1 MVALKILI
9 ILALSLLLF
18 FPLLPLPLKMRRFST
33 FRALRY
39 DAPHNRLNLFFVIL
53 TLFEFIIFAIL
64 FLFFKNIINTVLA
77 WGFIKK
83 LLAGASSKMAFITF
97 MLTALL
103 INLLALYVL
112 VFIKGIFKPLLN
124 RVFGIPS
131 PEKEKKKKKKEEKAA
146 KKKKKRNKK
155 EKKEKKEKKKRRIPV
170 FFHSE
175 DPEEDEENADDK
187 TTAEEK
193 AERFEEAHPILFKIY
208 HGFWSLFFEGEDFRY
223 MRRWVVRV
231 QSVLQY
237 FIYFVEIAYFLF
249 FFGVLLTMF
258 FAVPAPIYAILNAIK
273 DRFYVYP
280 FLSILLLQEVVNT
293 LKAEIKKEETG
304 LETLIRKEEEEKKK
318 KEARLEELRAKLLRR
333 FGTEHHIRCYPEIP
347 ERAAADYECMNKT
360 YRDALV
366 YIREQ
371 MKVSFGRAVQSYME
385 GLDYVF
391 NGRHVYFGASF
402 YSQLSEY
409 IITYTYIRLLSGER
423 QIFIVSDRG
432 QVDSLIKFIGRRLTE
447 LTGTTDK
454 NTWRV
459 YNAEANI
466 NEADVLVAVPED
478 FETDNLV
485 ENYPTFFEETC
496 NAIFIDADRILNL
509 NSYLCTILASRLQVA
524 TRDRIRFLF
533 MSTDIIQGLA
543 DSLKKFFRIPA
554 DDSIVECSSSEE
566 NESVSYMLWNR
577 ESEIVYHRDGQR
589 LATLEGMIA
598 DAAHH
603 ADVDGIRILTSVPLS
618 AAEKEEFI
626 SHRIEINEFH
636 KEVPEVNYMIC
647 TDDRCNL
654 AAAVYAYTRFH
665 GKRASVL
672 HILSKPYLLREY
684 FVSKAEEYVN
694 RSAFIKPRATEH
706 ADTDKLMMLRIL
718 CDATSNSNGML
729 LSEFSEKIAKAL
741 TKAKYPAARG
751 TADEVAF
758 LIESLTGEVQTKI
771 FDNEEKLCSVKDYRD
786 ALRAGK
792 DVSEW
797 HTLAQNPM
805 HEYFGVLNAAT
816 ENGYQVGGCRQYI
829 TFLKLDSIFSKLLRH
844 NRRVELY
851 LNASLLGRLDTF
863 PERVHQQYLPGQSI
877 IFNNVEYEIESI
889 ASDGSA
895 IYLRRQNITFN
906 SCMDT
911 VLLRRYRVE
920 NEVRTEDTTPS
931 IYNYRSANTEDGE
944 LEEIQLEYRTAHI
957 YGETYGFYRLM
968 SNSQKLDFMGHVVGN
983 PLVDEKIVKAQARD
997 IKDGK
1002 ILSVRLL
1009 AHGETCTDGMR
1020 RLLAAVFSEF
1030 LRTMFPEA
1038 CRCIAV
1044 CPVLKEPTDASHV
1057 ENNFNKQVETVYPY
1071 LIPVEAT
1078 AAKATDDSVELLII
1092 NDAVEDIGVLAMLH
1106 DGEARIIEEILSYII
1121 DYLKWL
1127 KANETLPEGESHYIY
1142 FGADKLPEIYE
1153 LDGCIKLLENCER
1166 KFKEEETVDV
1176 RKEEFC
1182 SFCHR
1187 KLVPGRYS
1195 SFDKHRFICF
1205 ECEVTVV
1212 SDPDALSDIYD
1223 KVCAYLKEKY
1233 PKVSIPEDV
1242 TVGFDGL
1249 YDTDK
1254 ERAKDPHYYAIEP
1267 DNRKILVERD
1277 NPETN
1282 VFSSILRGLIY
1293 FWQKDNRLLVGAS
1306 EAQLAYEEML
1316 YLNSIERP
1324 DTASYVEEILDA
1336 ESKTYLDEIR
1346 AAIAANADST
1356 SFDYMLAILE
1366 TIEEE
1371 EDIVPDPIADDDDEG
1386 SDALF
1391 DPDLVPRFW
1400 KRYLRGEHATDG
1412 EEKSDNLLP
1421 ESRYGF
1427 VKLHAFNSP
1436 ADGED
1441 EYEDEDE
1448 EYEDDELTEEEES
1461 EEEESEEED
1470 TVEEDETSDE
1480 EPDTKKKPSKEKKEK
1495 KDKTDKAEKAEKK
1508 EKQKKIGPGKL
1519 SHLKSGIELIPHE
1532 AEEDRNPRIRLY
1544 NEIARHIAD
1553 YSNEP
1558 ISIAGFSDEEISRIY
1573 HFVYLDYPEFF
1584 WIRGYG
1590 WTGGS
1595 NPTMTISY
1603 RLTIGDTEKVDVAKV
1618 VKYRKELRRRV
1629 NFFTKGITRG
1639 TKPYDAMLIIYR
1651 RLILNLDYEGV
1662 GLDSG
1667 AGRDRGEDDT
1677 LRSLYSALVKKK
1689 VVCAGY
1695 AVAMQ
1700 YLLQSVG
1707 ICCGSI
1713 VSQTHEWNVVKFG
1726 RYCYHLDA
1734 TWGDNSNTKNAGK
1747 DLDKIFYNYCCVPT
1761 EMNNRAGAERVPD
1774 TKIFKD
1780 VEDFTAV
1787 KHDYFRMKN
1796 AYLASY
1802 DEDQMAKVLA
1812 NTVQEKPF
1820 EGAARCMAFR
1830 CRDRRTF
1837 DTVLATLAGSAFQ
1850 RIREK
1855 ARAIVGA
1862 KDKKALKLIDKPF
1875 VFYQDE
1881 KLYTV
1886 HCYFEK

>member
-9 ILALSLLLF
+9 IFALLLILF
-18 FPLLPLPLKMRRFST
+18 FPLIPLPLKARRFST
-33 FRALRY
+33 FRALRF
-39 DAPHNRLNLFFVIL
+39 DAPYNRLNLFFVIL
-53 TLFEFIIFAIL
+53 TVIEFIVFAVV
-64 FLFFKNIINTVLA
+64 FLFFKDIVNTVLS
-77 WGFIKK
+77 WSFIEK
-83 LLAGASSKMAFITF
+83 LLSGASAELSFTTF
-97 MLTALL
+97 MVTALL
-103 INLLALYVL
+103 VNLIALYAL
-112 VFIKGIFKPLLN
+112 VFIKGIFKPILTRLFH
-124 RVFGIPS
+124 VPA
-131 PEKEKKKKKKEEKAA
+131 KEKKKKKEKGKDEKET
-146 KKKKKRNKK
+146 KKKKKRA
-155 EKKEKKEKKKRRIPV
+155 KKEKKEKKKRRIPIFV
-170 FFHSE
+170 HSE
-175 DPEEDEENADDK
+175 ESEDEEEGGEDK
-187 TTAEEK
+187 VSPEEK
-193 AERFEEAHPILFKIY
+193 AEAFEEAHPILHKIRR
-208 HGFWSLFFEGEDFRY
+208 GFWSLFFEGEEFKY

-231 QSVLQY
+231 QSVLQ
-237 FIYFVEIAYFLF
+237 FFVYFVEILYFLF
-249 FFGVLLTMF
+249 FFGVLLTIF
-258 FAVPAPIYAILNAIK
+258 FDVPDVVYTVLSAVK

-280 FLSILLLQEVVNT
+280 FLSLLLLQEVCNT
-293 LKAEIKKEETG
+293 LEAQIKKDEAGHEAI
-304 LETLIRKEEEEKKK
+304 LRKEEEEKKK
-318 KEARLEELRAKLLRR
+318 KEARLEELRSKLLRR
-333 FGTEHHIRCYPEIP
+333 FGKEHHIRCYPEIP
-347 ERAAADYECMNKT
+347 ERMADDYECMNKT

-371 MKVSFGRAVQSYME
+371 MKVSFGRAVQGYME

-432 QVDSLIKFIGRRLTE
+432 QVDSLIKFIGRRLTD
-447 LTGTTDK
+447 LTGTSDK

-524 TRDRIRFLF
+524 TRDRIRFIF

-577 ESEIVYHRDGQR
+577 ESEIVYHHDGQR

-598 DAAHH
+598 DEAHH

-706 ADTDKLMMLRIL
+706 ADTDKLMLLRIL
-718 CDATSNSNGML
+718 CDATANASGML

-741 TKAKYPAARG
+741 EKAKYPTARG

-758 LIESLTGEVQTKI
+758 LIENLTGEIQTKI
-771 FDNEEKLCSVKDYRD
+771 FDGEDRLRTVKEYQE
-786 ALRAGK
+786 ALRADK

-797 HTLAQNPM
+797 HTLALNPM
-805 HEYFGVLNAAT
+805 HEYFGVLNASV

-829 TFLKLDSIFSKLLRH
+829 TFLKLDTIFAKLLRH

-889 ASDGSA
+889 AADGSA

-920 NEVRTEDTTPS
+920 EEARTEDTTPS
-931 IYNYRSANTEDGE
+931 VYNYRSATIEDGE
-944 LEEIQLEYRTAHI
+944 LEEIQLEYLTAHV
-957 YGETYGFYRLM
+957 YGETYGFFRLM
-968 SNSQKLDFMGHVVGN
+968 SNSQKLDFMGRVVGN
-983 PLVDEKIVKAQARD
+983 PLVDEKIIKAQARD
-997 IKDGK
+997 IKEGK

-1044 CPVLKEPTDASHV
+1044 CPVLETPTDATNV
-1057 ENNFNKQVETVYPY
+1057 ENNFDKQVETVYPY
-1071 LIPVEAT
+1071 LIPVEGKT
-1078 AAKATDDSVELLII
+1078 VSKAKADSVELLII
-1092 NDAVEDIGVLAMLH
+1092 NDAVEDIGVLDMLH

-1127 KANETLPEGESHYIY
+1127 KENATLPEGESHYIY
-1142 FGADKLPEIYE
+1142 FGAKELPSIYE

-1166 KFKEEETVDV
+1166 KFQEEDTLEPMKEEH
-1176 RKEEFC
+1176 C
-1182 SFCHR
+1182 SFCRR

-1195 SFDKHRFICF
+1195 SFDKHRFVCF
-1205 ECEVTVV
+1205 DCEVTAV
-1212 SDPDALSDIYD
+1212 SDTDTLNDIFD
-1223 KVCAYLKEKY
+1223 KVCAYLGEHY
-1233 PKVSIPEDV
+1233 PKISIPDDV

-1249 YDTDK
+1249 YEADK
-1254 ERAKDPHYYAIEP
+1254 ERAKDNHFYAIEP

-1282 VFSSILRGLIY
+1282 VFISILRGLVY
-1293 FWQKDNRLLVGAS
+1293 FWQKDNDLIVGAS
-1306 EAQLAYEEML
+1306 EAHM
-1316 YLNSIERP
+1316 
-1324 DTASYVEEILDA
+1324 TFEEILYLTSIEHADA
-1336 ESKTYLDEIR
+1336 AAYAEELLDEESKSYLDEIR
-1346 AAIAANADST
+1346 AAIEEEPGTT
-1356 SFDYMLAILE
+1356 SFDYMLRILE
-1366 TIEEE
+1366 QIEEE
-1371 EDIVPDPIADDDDEG
+1371 EEGETPEPIGDDDDEG
-1386 SDALF
+1386 ADALF

-1412 EEKSDNLLP
+1412 EEKSDDVLP
-1421 ESRYGF
+1421 EASHGF
-1427 VKLHAFNSP
+1427 VKLHTYNAP
-1436 ADGED
+1436 AGED
-1441 EYEDEDE
+1441 DGYEDEEELEDE
-1448 EYEDDELTEEEES
+1448 EYTDDEEETPEEETP
-1461 EEEESEEED
+1461 EEETPES
-1470 TVEEDETSDE
+1470 
-1480 EPDTKKKPSKEKKEK
+1480 KKPEKKK
-1495 KDKTDKAEKAEKK
+1495 KDK
-1508 EKQKKIGPGKL
+1508 KITGGKL
-1519 SHLKSGIELIPHE
+1519 SHLKTGIELIPHE
-1532 AEEDRNPRIRLY
+1532 DEEDRNPRIRLY

-1553 YSNEP
+1553 YSSEP
-1558 ISIAGFSDEEISRIY
+1558 ISIDGFSDEEVSQIY
-1573 HFVYLDYPEFF
+1573 YFVLYDYPEFF
-1584 WIRGYG
+1584 WTKGYSWSRGAG
-1590 WTGGS
+1590 A
-1595 NPTMTISY
+1595 TMRIAY
-1603 RLTIGDTEKVDVAKV
+1603 RLTVAGTDRVDVAKIQ
-1618 VKYRKELRRRV
+1618 KYRKELRKSV
-1629 NFFTKGITRG
+1629 KYFTKGITRG
-1639 TKPYDAMLIIYR
+1639 TKPYDAMLTIYR

-1662 GLDSG
+1662 GLDTG
-1667 AGRDRGEDDT
+1667 AGKDLREDDT
-1677 LRSLYSALVKKK
+1677 LRSLYSALVKRK

-1713 VSQTHEWNVVKFG
+1713 VSKTHEWNVVKFG

-1734 TWGDNSNTKNAGK
+1734 TWGDISNTKKGSR
-1747 DLDKIFYNYCCVPT
+1747 DRDKIFYSYCCVT
-1761 EMNNRAGAERVPD
+1761 SEANNRGGTERIPD
-1774 TKIFKD
+1774 EKIFGI
-1780 VEDFTAV
+1780 VEKFNSV
-1787 KHDYFRMKN
+1787 KHDYFRMKD
-1796 AYLASY
+1796 AYLSSY
-1802 DEDQMAKVLA
+1802 NEDQMAEIFAKAV
-1812 NTVQEKPF
+1812 TEKPF
-1820 EGAARCMAFR
+1820 EGSAQCAAFR
-1830 CRDRRTF
+1830 CRDKKTL
-1837 DTVLATLAGSAFQ
+1837 DMVVATLAGGGFQ
-1850 RIREK
+1850 RVREK
-1855 ARAIVGA
+1855 AKAIVGA
-1862 KDKKALKLIDKPF
+1862 KDKKAQKLLDKPF
-1875 VFYQDE
+1875 SYYSDD
-1881 KLYTV
+1881 KMYTV
-1886 HCYFEK
+1886 HCFFN